1 MRAREVELQTV
12 SDRSQ
17 NFCDLNKLL
26 DTAAKNRDE
35 EEAILG
41 NGQRF
46 KSFSSLF
53 GARVGESNRV
63 DKAARSILAVDR
75 LTITCAR
82 DWPNTFGGDYTD
94 FREVVKDSLN
104 NAGSCRDDSRGN
116 RERTADCFPEELCFH
131 PTLRMCDA

>member
-26 DTAAKNRDE
+26 DAAAKNRDE
-35 EEAILG
+35 EEAIFG

-63 DKAARSILAVDR
+63 DKAAGSILAVDR

-82 DWPNTFGGDYTD
+82 DWPNTFGGDYPD
-94 FREVVKDSLN
+94 YRKVVKDSLN

-131 PTLRMCDA
+131 PTLRMCNA